1 MARNKLEDLN
11 NHLFA
16 QMERLNDEE
25 LTDEQLKQE
34 VVRAKSVSS
43 IASQIISNTR
53 VAMDVVKMKHDMV
66 SGKEEMPKLL
76 TIENED

>member
-1 MARNKLEDLN
+1 MAKNKLEDLN

-25 LTDEQLKQE
+25 LTEEEVKRE
-34 VVRAKSVSS
+34 VVRAKAVSG
-43 IASQIISNTR
+43 IASQIINNTKT
-53 VAMDVVKMKHDMV
+53 ALEIVKLKHDMCV
-66 SGKEEMPKLL
+66 SPGEIPKLL